1 MLIKLKNKDTLII
14 DDFKLKCCIGKRGV
28 KSKKK
33 EGDLTTPR
41 GVFKLGPVYYRN
53 DRVPKPVTKLKC
65 YKIKKNMGWCND
77 VNSKY
82 YNRKIIIKKK
92 IKHEKMFRKDYKYDY
107 VILINYNYQNPIIN
121 KGSAIFLHLTNNYK
135 PTLGCIALKKKDL
148 LILLKIAKRN
158 AKIKIN

>member
-1 MLIKLKNKDTLII
+1 MLIKLKTKDTLII
-14 DDFKLKCCIGKRGV
+14 DNFKLKCCIGKGGV

-33 EGDLTTPR
+33 EGDLSTPR
-41 GVFKLGPVYYRN
+41 GIFKLGPLYYRD
-53 DRVPKPVTKLKC
+53 DRVQKPITKLKC

-82 YNRKIIIKKK
+82 YNRKIIIKKN
-92 IKHEKMFRKDYKYDY
+92 IKHEKMFRRDHKYDY
-107 VILINYNYQNPIIN
+107 VILINYNYQKPISN

-148 LILLKIAKRN
+148 LILLKIVKRN
-158 AKIKIN
+158 TKIKIN

>member
-33 EGDLTTPR
+33 EGDLATPR

-148 LILLKIAKRN
+148 LILLKIAKIN
-158 AKIKIN
+158 TKIKIN

>member
-148 LILLKIAKRN
+148 LILLKIAKIN
-158 AKIKIN
+158 TKIKIN

>member
-1 MLIKLKNKDTLII
+1 MLIKLKTKDTLII
-14 DDFKLKCCIGKRGV
+14 DDFKLKCCIGKVGV

-33 EGDLTTPR
+33 EGDLSTPR
-41 GVFKLGPVYYRN
+41 GIFKLGPLYYRD
-53 DRVPKPVTKLKC
+53 DRVQKPITKLKC

-82 YNRKIIIKKK
+82 YNRKIIIKKN
-92 IKHEKMFRKDYKYDY
+92 IKHEKMFRRDYKYDY
-107 VILINYNYQNPIIN
+107 VVLINYNYQKPISN

>member
-148 LILLKIAKRN
+148 LILLKIVKRN
-158 AKIKIN
+158 TKIKIN